1 MPGVFPSAPRTASG
15 VIPIHRGRL
24 RHIYRAAV
32 GRVDGRRCV
41 ADALQRMAPAP
52 PVVAVAIGKA
62 SAAMLQGALDVLG
75 TQVREA
81 LMVAKSGYQRPLPG
95 VHSLQAGHPYP
106 DERSVE
112 AGSAVLSMLARAPAE
127 ASLLFLISG
136 GASALVE
143 CPRPGISLQDL
154 QRVNRWL
161 LGCGMGI
168 HAVNHVRA
176 SLSLI
181 KGGRLIRYLGGRRA
195 LNWLISDVPGDDPSV
210 IGSGLLMPGLGDR
223 RPEQACFPR
232 WLVRL
237 MEGATPPPVPSTA
250 VETLILARPA
260 DARSAAAEEGRR
272 LGYTV
277 VEHVELLTGDAET
290 AGRRVVEV
298 LLSCPPAL
306 HVWSG
311 ETTVTLPQR
320 PGVGGRCQ
328 HLALSAAGAMRGR
341 TGLCLLAAGTD
352 GGDGPTEVAGALV
365 DEATAHRGERAGF
378 QLRAALTG
386 ADAGS
391 FLRASGD
398 LVVTGPTG
406 TNVMDLMLGLRLP

>member
-1 MPGVFPSAPRTASG
+1 M
-15 VIPIHRGRL
+15 IPIHRRRL
-24 RHIYRAAV
+24 LDVYRA
-32 GRVDGRRCV
+32 GLLRVDGRRCV
-41 ADALQRMAPAP
+41 ADALQQAALVP
-52 PVVAVAIGKA
+52 PVVAIAIGKA
-62 SAAMLQGALDVLG
+62 SAAMMQGVLDVLG
-75 TQVREA
+75 TQVIEA
-81 LMVAKSGYQRPLPG
+81 MTVTKSGYQRPLPG
-95 VHSLQAGHPYP
+95 VHSLLAGHPHP
-106 DERSVE
+106 DARSVE
-112 AGSAVLSMLARAPAE
+112 AGSALLSMLQRAPAD

-143 CPRPGISLQDL
+143 CPRPGIGLQDL

-168 HAVNHVRA
+168 HEVNQVRA

-181 KGGRLIRYLGGRRA
+181 KGGRLTRYLGGRRT
-195 LNWLISDVPGDDPSV
+195 LNWLLSDVPGDDPSV
-210 IGSGLLMPGLGDR
+210 IGSGLLVPGLGDQ
-223 RPEQACFPR
+223 RPEQARFPR
-232 WLVRL
+232 WLVTL
-237 MEGATPPPVPSTA
+237 MAGATPPAAPSAA

-277 VEHVELLTGDAET
+277 VEHTDLLVGDAET
-290 AGRRVVEV
+290 AGRQVVEV
-298 LLSCPPAL
+298 LLNCPPGL

-311 ETTVTLPQR
+311 ETTVTLPQQ

-328 HLALSAAGAMRGR
+328 HLALSAAAAMRGR
-341 TGLCLLAAGTD
+341 GELCLLAAGTD
-352 GGDGPTEVAGALV
+352 GSDGPTEVAGALV
-365 DEATAHRGERAGF
+365 DGDTVHRGERAGF
-378 QLRAALTG
+378 QWYAALTS

-406 TNVMDLMLGLRLP
+406 TNVMDLTLGLKLP